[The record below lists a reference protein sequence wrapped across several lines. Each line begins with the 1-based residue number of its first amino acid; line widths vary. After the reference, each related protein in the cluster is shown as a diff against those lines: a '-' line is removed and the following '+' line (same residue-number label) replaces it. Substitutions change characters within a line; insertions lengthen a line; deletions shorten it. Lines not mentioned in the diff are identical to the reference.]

1 MKNSKNIQKIID
13 GCCKQQ
19 PRFQREFVTQFSGFL
34 YAICCRY
41 MADKVT
47 AKDQLQIS
55 LMKILQN
62 IESYDSNKGKIE
74 SWLSSVTIN
83 TCLTEL
89 RKRKLNVVSIDD
101 VNIASTSVDPVV
113 IDNMKVEEILTLVSS
128 LPDIY
133 REIFN
138 LVEIDGYTHKEISD
152 MLEIKQASCRARL
165 ARAKEMLRSK
175 LQVSNKK
182 KSWINLA

>member
-1 MKNSKNIQKIID
+1 
-13 GCCKQQ
+13 
-19 PRFQREFVTQFSGFL
+19 
-34 YAICCRY
+34 
-41 MADKVT
+41 MADKTT

-62 IESYDSNKGKIE
+62 IESYDAGKGKIE

-89 RKRKLNVVSIDD
+89 RKRKLNMVSIDD
-101 VNIASTSVDPVV
+101 VNIANTPVNPVV
-113 IDNMKVEEILTLVSS
+113 IDNMKAEEILLLVSS

-138 LVEIDGYTHKEISD
+138 LVEIDGYTHKEISE

-175 LQVSNKK
+175 LQGSNKK

>member
-1 MKNSKNIQKIID
+1 
-13 GCCKQQ
+13 
-19 PRFQREFVTQFSGFL
+19 
-34 YAICCRY
+34 
-41 MADKVT
+41 MADKTT

-62 IESYDSNKGKIE
+62 IESYDAGKGKIE

-101 VNIASTSVDPVV
+101 VNIANTPVNPVV
-113 IDNMKVEEILTLVSS
+113 IDNMKAEEILLLVSS

-138 LVEIDGYTHKEISD
+138 LVEIDGYTHKEISE

-175 LQVSNKK
+175 LQGSNKK

>member
-1 MKNSKNIQKIID
+1 MKNKRNIQKIII
-13 GCCKQQ
+13 GCCKQR
-19 PRFQREFVTQFSGFL
+19 PRYQREFVALYSDFL

-41 MADKVT
+41 MSDKSS

-62 IESYDSNKGKIE
+62 IETYNQEKGKIE
-74 SWLSSVTIN
+74 SWITRVTIN
-83 TCLTEL
+83 TCLTDL
-89 RKRKLNVVSIDD
+89 RKRKLNVVSMDDVSFANTSVNPSIIDD
-101 VNIASTSVDPVV
+101 MRTED
-113 IDNMKVEEILTLVSS
+113 ILALIQS

-138 LVEIDGYTHKEISD
+138 LVEIDGYKHGEIASMLNIKE
-152 MLEIKQASCRARL
+152 ASSRARL
-165 ARAKEMLRSK
+165 TRAKEMLRIK
-175 LQVSNKK
+175 LTGSNKK